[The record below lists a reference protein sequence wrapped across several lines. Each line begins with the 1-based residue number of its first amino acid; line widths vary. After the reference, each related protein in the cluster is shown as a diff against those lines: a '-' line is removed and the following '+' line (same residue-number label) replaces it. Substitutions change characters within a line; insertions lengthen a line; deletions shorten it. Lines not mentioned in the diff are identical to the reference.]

1 MKINGFTKKI
11 KQESLRIAFSSKR
24 LLWLYILLQSIIY
37 KKRLPK
43 HNNRYHKKKNKYTV
57 NNKKVVFMCD
67 ATSASGGLVDRL
79 RAIVSIYK
87 TCRDLNLEL
96 RILFTEP
103 FNLNEYLQPNKVQ
116 WETDAEELNYNLKTT
131 DICFISTPT
140 REKWLAD
147 MQEQWFKKEFK
158 KNYHEFHVI
167 SNTSYSYN
175 YDFAT
180 LFSELF
186 KPSPHLQSL
195 INTQKRII
203 GNNYISVSCRFR
215 DLLGDFNETC
225 PLNLNLSIKEKEEL
239 IIKNVK
245 QIEILHNKFPDKKI
259 LVNSDSTRFLNAA
272 KEKEYTYVIP
282 GEIGHIDSKEV
293 NHTEIHDKTFTDF
306 FMIAH
311 AEHIYLLQTGLMFE
325 SGFPWAASLI
335 YNRPYTRIEF

>member
-1 MKINGFTKKI
+1 MKITDLQKKI

-24 LLWLYILLQSIIY
+24 LLWLHILLQSIIY
-37 KKRLPK
+37 KKRLPQRY
-43 HNNRYHKKKNKYTV
+43 NRYYKNKNKHTI
-57 NNKKVVFMCD
+57 NNKKVIYMCD

-79 RAIVSIYK
+79 RGIVSIYK
-87 TCRDLNLEL
+87 TCKELNLEFK
-96 RILFTEP
+96 ILFTEP
-103 FNLNEYLQPNKVQ
+103 FKLNEYLQPNKVQ

-140 REKWLAD
+140 RERWLAD
-147 MQEQWFKKEFK
+147 KQEQWFKKEFK
-158 KNYHEFHVI
+158 KKYNEFHVI

-180 LFSELF
+180 LFSDLF
-186 KPSPHLQSL
+186 KPSSHLQSL
-195 INTQKRII
+195 INTQKEII

-225 PLNLNLSIKEKEEL
+225 PLNLNLSPSEQEEL
-239 IIKNVK
+239 IRNNVE
-245 QIEILHNKFPDKKI
+245 QLEILHNKFPDKKI

-272 KEKEYTYVIP
+272 KEKEYTYVVP
-282 GEIGHIDSKEV
+282 GEIGHIDCKKV
-293 NHTEIHDKTFTDF
+293 NHTGIHDKTFTDF

-335 YNRPYTRIEF
+335 YNRPYTRIKF